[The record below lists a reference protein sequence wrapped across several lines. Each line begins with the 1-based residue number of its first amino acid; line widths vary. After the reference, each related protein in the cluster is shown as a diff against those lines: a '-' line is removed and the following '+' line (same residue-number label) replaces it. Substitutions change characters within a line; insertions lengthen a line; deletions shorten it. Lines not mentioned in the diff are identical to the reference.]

1 MRDLHDSLS
10 HGIHYPGKSRT
21 GSGPDHRHLH
31 QIRVCQE
38 IIPTKHSVLTI
49 PVSFTTKKNWKK
61 CMQEPAGNHLCI
73 YRPGRFPG
81 TGEGRLITGISTGIL
96 NFIRSGRNSR
106 AGDHHAPHSFCLRAP
121 LRPSPRID
129 SSKIVLSY
137 TNIYCR
143 SFAAEMKGMI
153 K

>member
-1 MRDLHDSLS
+1 MQNFAAGAGSARQFVPWDPLS
-10 HGIHYPGKSRT
+10 RKIPDRLRPRSQASASNAAAASRN
-21 GSGPDHRHLH
+21 
-31 QIRVCQE
+31 V
-38 IIPTKHSVLTI
+38 PTKHSVLTI

-129 SSKIVLSY
+129 SRPK
-137 TNIYCR
+137 
-143 SFAAEMKGMI
+143 
-153 K
+153 